1 MSGNSSGAKLLS
13 LTDTLKASLGNKLSE
28 VKFLAIDK
36 ISMVSS
42 NLWTNIDAMLS
53 DIISPS
59 TDLSFTGLSVMVVG
73 DYLQLSP
80 VKMRFIFSRFTSRNK
95 VNQLLSLQLRHLL
108 KYA

>member
-1 MSGNSSGAKLLS
+1 
-13 LTDTLKASLGNKLSE
+13 
-28 VKFLAIDK
+28 
-36 ISMVSS
+36 MVSS

-59 TDLSFTGLSVMVVG
+59 TDLSFTGLSVMVIG

-108 KYA
+108 KYAERTELLRQHDEIFLMQGQTLHTYAENKSTFSII